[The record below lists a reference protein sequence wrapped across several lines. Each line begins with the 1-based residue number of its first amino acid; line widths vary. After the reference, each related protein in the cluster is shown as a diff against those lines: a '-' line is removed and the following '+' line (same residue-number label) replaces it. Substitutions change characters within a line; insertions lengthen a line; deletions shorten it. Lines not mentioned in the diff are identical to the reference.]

1 MIHLNCPLKSYASRS
16 ARREY
21 KEAME
26 WAQKVRLEEEK
37 LQRREARVSAF
48 KNLLPHAFNFFAP
61 SNSRVRSSSPATLVG
76 QEEEPTS
83 ARDKHEDQEDSAQAT
98 T

>member
-1 MIHLNCPLKSYASRS
+1 MIYFNCPFKSYASRS

-37 LQRREARVSAF
+37 LQRRAARVSAY

-61 SNSRVRSSSPATLVG
+61 SNSRVRSASPATLVG
-76 QEEEPTS
+76 QEESTS
-83 ARDKHEDQEDSAQAT
+83 ARDKHEDQEDSAQ
-98 T
+98 